1 MIITIIS
8 LIALG
13 FGIMSFIIL
22 KANEPDGFA
31 ETWCSNLGIAAIATS
46 LFGVIATFICAA
58 LIIASHA
65 TTEINIA
72 KAEIKYNALSAQVAV
87 INSDYENVLY
97 KTTVIKNVADW
108 NMNVEKEK
116 YWTYNPFTSWFYS
129 PNYTESLKY
138 IDLKSLE

>member
-13 FGIMSFIIL
+13 
-22 KANEPDGFA
+22 
-31 ETWCSNLGIAAIATS
+31 LGIVFLTILETNGRVQQKPWYDNLVIAMIICFP
-46 LFGVIATFICAA
+46 FGVIATFICAV
-58 LIIASHA
+58 LIITSHA

-87 INSDYENVLY
+87 INSDYENIS
-97 KTTVIKNVADW
+97 KTTVIQNVAEW
-108 NMNVEKEK
+108 NMNIEKEK

-129 PNYTESLKY
+129 QKYTESLKY
-138 IDLKSLE
+138 IDLDSLE

>member
-8 LIALG
+8 LIVLG
-13 FGIMSFIIL
+13 FGIVSFIIL
-22 KANEPDGFA
+22 KANEPDGFLK
-31 ETWCSNLGIAAIATS
+31 TWCNNLGIAAIATS
-46 LFGVIATFICAA
+46 LFGVIATFICAV

-87 INSDYENVLY
+87 INSDYENIS
-97 KTTVIKNVADW
+97 KATVIQNVAEW
-108 NMNVEKEK
+108 NMNIEKEK

-129 PNYTESLKY
+129 KKYTESLKY
-138 IDLKSLE
+138 IDLDSLE